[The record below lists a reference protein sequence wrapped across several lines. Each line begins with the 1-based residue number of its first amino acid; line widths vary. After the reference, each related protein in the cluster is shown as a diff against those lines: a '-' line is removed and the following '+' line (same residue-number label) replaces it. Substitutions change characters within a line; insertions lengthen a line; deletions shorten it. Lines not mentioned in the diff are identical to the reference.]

1 MIPEYVLPVVLVV
14 MLAEA
19 EDMLANPLD
28 VSRIQPICM
37 LLSRSYKMGS
47 IKFSVFTQ
55 GFYKCTR
62 HCSI

>member
-28 VSRIQPICM
+28 VS
-37 LLSRSYKMGS
+37 
-47 IKFSVFTQ
+47 
-55 GFYKCTR
+55 
-62 HCSI
+62 